1 MVIVLKE
8 KLLEDYK
15 IAVKTKDYIKRGIV
29 QILRAAILL
38 EEKYKKIDDADIYI
52 IIKKEIKKRRD
63 VYPDYLKSKNELFIC
78 LLQKELEILTS
89 YLPKNL
95 TEDDINKLIDNAI
108 NNLGNDAK
116 NIRKI
121 IISVLNKSKGRADT
135 KMITDMVNKRFKK

>member
-1 MVIVLKE
+1 MLKE